1 MRVFSFAIPHDYDLR
16 TTVSYDWKKF
26 ATDEK

>member
-16 TTVSYDWKKF
+16 TVSYDWKKF